1 MLSLWANWLQLNSQ
15 LNSSGVSFCLYRSS
29 LTHCLPST
37 SCGVVG
43 IGSLHLFYSWCIVL
57 HLCCLPIVEIFFLP
71 PVSIHPSLSNFSPH
85 SLFHTFSVSPP
96 GSMLMMTTSEQSQ
109 GRGEKSSPPQSAE
122 STPITV
128 RRIHQAEPA
137 SPLTPHHKHSASQP
151 HISSLGGA
159 VYGVRERGYD
169 SDVDDIASRV
179 SNAKLF
185 IQFTVKILL
194 LNSGYVQLHS
204 LNTNTFVT
212 WLHWIIL
219 WYNGDFI

>member
-1 MLSLWANWLQLNSQ
+1 
-15 LNSSGVSFCLYRSS
+15 
-29 LTHCLPST
+29 
-37 SCGVVG
+37 
-43 IGSLHLFYSWCIVL
+43 
-57 HLCCLPIVEIFFLP
+57 
-71 PVSIHPSLSNFSPH
+71 
-85 SLFHTFSVSPP
+85 
-96 GSMLMMTTSEQSQ
+96 MLMMTTSEQSQ

-179 SNAKLF
+179 SSAKLF

-194 LNSGYVQLHS
+194 LL
-204 LNTNTFVT
+204 F
-212 WLHWIIL
+212 WLRPVWFTRHISYL
-219 WYNGDFI
+219 TLFNRFML